1 MKKLQYTVEQI
12 AFLHPANLE
21 NEQLNEKK
29 YHYYFI
35 VSAPIK
41 YINDIHLVDNE
52 IVFMLSDGKEDYEV
66 TFPNDKDKYTITAFT
81 WKYKQENDKVTAL
94 LSYTINHKN
103 GCEERFKDLE
113 FAAND
118 LYYLCEKKL
127 KFKIEYIGQSYAQNG
142 SRTAQNRLS
151 SHSTLQ
157 KILVDSS
164 LERNKDIRLFL
175 LGVDIACIDN
185 KSLTGNESRIF
196 YLRDVDGTIS
206 SEYVNL
212 FEAFL
217 INTFKPKYNKNFVSG
232 EVPSECHES
241 YKKVIEEAY
250 DDFSVVFAIQ
260 DCKRDYIFFTESKS
274 LEIVGGV
281 IVTSHS
287 NGVIDTDAMKVS
299 FNEAN
304 KVYDKDYEY
313 SFEAVTSK

>member
-1 MKKLQYTVEQI
+1 MKKLRYTVEQI
-12 AFLHPANLE
+12 AFLHPAYLE

-41 YINDIHLVDNE
+41 YINDIHLVDNTF
-52 IVFMLSDGKEDYEV
+52 VFILSDGKKKFEV
-66 TFPNDKDKYTITAFT
+66 TLPGDKDKYTITAFE

-94 LSYTINHKN
+94 LSYTINHKS
-103 GCEERFKDLE
+103 GCEERFKDVE
-113 FAAND
+113 FAAD
-118 LYYLCEKKL
+118 DIYYTCVKKH

-157 KILVDSS
+157 KILVDNS

-185 KSLTGNESRIF
+185 EFLTGKESPIF
-196 YLRDVDGTIS
+196 NIRDVDVTIS
-206 SEYVNL
+206 SDHVNL
-212 FEAFL
+212 FEAYL

-232 EVPSECHES
+232 EVPSGFHGS

-260 DCKRDYIFFTESKS
+260 DCKNDYIFFTESKS
-274 LEIVGGV
+274 LEIAGGV
-281 IVTSHS
+281 IATSHS
-287 NGVIDTDAMKVS
+287 NGGIDIDAMRVS

-304 KVYDKDYEY
+304 KVYDKDYKY
-313 SFEAVTSK
+313 SFMNI